1 MSDQTL
7 SALRRRQRSLNEVS
21 DACQVEALK
30 AEDVL
35 NQLEDREVRRVARNE
50 RQQQRLAQKAGR

>member
-7 SALRRRQRSLNEVS
+7 SALRRRQRSLTEVS
-21 DACQVEALK
+21 TGCQVEAMK

-35 NQLEDREVRRVARNE
+35 NQLEDRETRRVARDQ
-50 RQQQRLAQKAGR
+50 RAQQRLAQKAGR